1 MADQN
6 EPVWFLYMLRCR
18 NGNLY
23 TGISTD
29 VARRLAQH
37 ESGKGA
43 KFLRGKGPLELVY
56 QKQIGSRS
64 DALKAESTIKK
75 LTKTEKEKLLQ
86 HIP

>member
-1 MADQN
+1 
-6 EPVWFLYMLRCR
+6 
-18 NGNLY
+18 
-23 TGISTD
+23 

-56 QKQIGSRS
+56 QKKIGSRS

-75 LTKTEKEKLLQ
+75 LTKTEKEKLIQ
-86 HIP
+86 HTR